1 VNNAI
6 LVQHI
11 DGNKHLAGILANNG
25 FGETELGSI
34 LQRAV
39 AAALHEDEQFIFVQ
53 LNAVV
58 LDKTRV
64 RNSFEYLN
72 FVDDFSRC
80 LQIVGLQANLKCTTT
95 NSHCEMS
102 YNNVHLYL
110 TFKISFW
117 FSKTR

>member
-6 LVQHI
+6 FVQHV
-11 DGNKHLAGILANNG
+11 DGDKHLVGILANNG
-25 FGETELGSI
+25 FGETKLGSI

-39 AAALHEDEQFIFVQ
+39 TAAFHEDEQLIFVQ

-64 RNSFEYLN
+64 RNSFKYLN
-72 FVDDFSRC
+72 FVDNYSRC
-80 LQIVGLQANLKCTTT
+80 LQIIGLQANLRYTTS
-95 NSHCEMS
+95 NSQSEMS
-102 YNNVHLYL
+102 YNYVHLYL
-110 TFKISFW
+110 TSKICFW